1 VVAER
6 DLSGLR
12 ALAEELSGQLAKVR
26 SGMEDLQKELSAVTA
41 TVKSPD
47 GYVTATVGPRGQL
60 VRLQLDGRIYRNP
73 DSAKLAATIT
83 ETIQQATLK
92 AGEKAQEVTAK
103 YAPGVDVRGYLE
115 GNLTHRLNRFDF
127 ITDQITEAGD

>member
-1 VVAER
+1 MEER

-12 ALAEELSGQLAKVR
+12 ALAEELTGQLAKVR
-26 SGMEDLQKELSAVTA
+26 SGLGDMQKELSAVTA
-41 TVKSPD
+41 TMKSPD

-83 ETIQQATLK
+83 ETIQKATAEATRK
-92 AGEKAQEVTAK
+92 VEEVTAK
-103 YAPGVDVRGYLE
+103 YAPGVDVSGYLR
-115 GNLTHRLNRFDF
+115 GDVTHRLNRFDF
-127 ITDQITEAGD
+127 IQDQITGTGD

>member
-1 VVAER
+1 VEER

-12 ALAEELSGQLAKVR
+12 ALAEELTGQLEKVR
-26 SGMEDLQKELSAVTA
+26 SGLSDMQKEITAVTA

-47 GYVTATVGPRGQL
+47 GYVTATVGPRGHL

-83 ETIQQATLK
+83 ETIQKATSE
-92 AGEKAQEVTAK
+92 AAQKVQDVTAK
-103 YAPGVDVRGYLE
+103 YAPGMDVSGYLR
-115 GNLTHRLNRFDF
+115 GDVTSRLNRFDF
-127 ITDQITEAGD
+127 IEDQITGTGD

>member
-1 VVAER
+1 VEER

-12 ALAEELSGQLAKVR
+12 ALAEELTGQLAKVR
-26 SGMEDLQKELSAVTA
+26 SGLSDMQKEMTAVTA

-47 GYVTATVGPRGQL
+47 GYVTATVGPRGHL

-83 ETIQQATLK
+83 ETIQKAT
-92 AGEKAQEVTAK
+92 AEAAQKVQDVTSK
-103 YAPGVDVRGYLE
+103 YAPGMDVSGYLR
-115 GNLTHRLNRFDF
+115 GDVTSRLNRFDF
-127 ITDQITEAGD
+127 IEDQITGTGD

>member
-1 VVAER
+1 VEER

-12 ALAEELSGQLAKVR
+12 ALAEELTGQLEKVR
-26 SGMEDLQKELSAVTA
+26 SGLADMQKEITAVTV

-47 GYVTATVGPRGQL
+47 GYVTATVGPRGHL

-83 ETIQQATLK
+83 ETIQKAT
-92 AGEKAQEVTAK
+92 AEAAQKVQDVTAK
-103 YAPGVDVRGYLE
+103 YAPGMDVSGYLR
-115 GNLTHRLNRFDF
+115 GDATSRLNRFDF
-127 ITDQITEAGD
+127 IEDQITGTGD

>member
-1 VVAER
+1 MEER

-12 ALAEELSGQLAKVR
+12 ALAEELTGQLAKVR
-26 SGMEDLQKELSAVTA
+26 SGLGDMQNELSAVTA

-60 VRLQLDGRIYRNP
+60 VRLHLDGRIYRNP

-83 ETIQQATLK
+83 ETVQKAT
-92 AGEKAQEVTAK
+92 AEAAEKVQGVTAK
-103 YAPGVDVRGYLE
+103 YAPGVDVSSYLQ
-115 GNLTHRLNRFDF
+115 GDVTQRLNRFDF
-127 ITDQITEAGD
+127 IQDQITGTGD

>member
-1 VVAER
+1 VEER

-12 ALAEELSGQLAKVR
+12 ALAEELTGQLAKVR
-26 SGMEDLQKELSAVTA
+26 SGLDDLQKELGAVTA

-83 ETIQQATLK
+83 ETIQKATIQ

-103 YAPGVDVRGYLE
+103 YAPGVDVSGYLK

-127 ITDQITEAGD
+127 INDQITETGD

>member
-1 VVAER
+1 MEER

-12 ALAEELSGQLAKVR
+12 ALAEELTGQLEKVR
-26 SGMEDLQKELSAVTA
+26 SGLADMQKEITAVTA

-47 GYVTATVGPRGQL
+47 GYVTATVGPRGHL

-83 ETIQQATLK
+83 ETIQKAT
-92 AGEKAQEVTAK
+92 AEAAQKVQDVTAK
-103 YAPGVDVRGYLE
+103 YAPGMDVSGYLR
-115 GNLTHRLNRFDF
+115 GDATSRLNRFDF
-127 ITDQITEAGD
+127 IEDQITGTGD